1 MKLHENV
8 KGSEALRKA
17 YRYRWI
23 VWGSM
28 VLAYMVVF
36 FHRLAAG
43 VVKEDIINTFGLSY
57 TEFGNLA
64 SMYFYAYM
72 IMQVP
77 VGILADTLG
86 ARITVSTGM
95 LVAAVGSVVFGL
107 AKSVFAVFLG
117 RFLVGIGVSVV
128 FVCVLKVQSQWFR
141 EDEFASV
148 SGATSLI
155 GNLGGLVAQTPLAV
169 MVAAFTW
176 RYTFVGIGALSAA
189 LAIMCFVLIRNKPQ
203 DMGFPPIHENG
214 SLEENKKVSIT
225 SGLMEVVKD
234 IHLWPCFLYVPLV
247 AGAYIAFTGAWG
259 VPFLSEVYGMSA
271 KEASG
276 FIIMA
281 VLGAML
287 GGVFMGWVSDKL
299 KMRKLPVVLVSVAQV
314 LSWAGIV
321 FLAGKP
327 INGILL
333 KGLFFVMGFTS
344 MGVVVTWA
352 IIKEMSHPERTGVAI
367 SVMNMITFL
376 GLAIYPPLMG
386 KIIDIFKASG
396 PAYAYRSAF
405 MFCLLATAVALG
417 LIFLA
422 KETGCKNIYATRKG
436 LKN

>member
-1 MKLHENV
+1 VVGKDSSV
-8 KGSEALRKA
+8 SESLKKA

-57 TEFGNLA
+57 AEFGHLA

-72 IMQVP
+72 VMQIP
-77 VGILADTLG
+77 VGILADSLG
-86 ARITVSTGM
+86 ARITVSSGM
-95 LVAAVGSVVFGL
+95 LVAALGSVVFGL

-148 SGATSLI
+148 SGATNLM
-155 GNLGGLVAQTPLAV
+155 GNLGGLVAQTPLALL
-169 MVAAFTW
+169 VAAFTW
-176 RYTFVGIGALSAA
+176 RYTFVAIGALSAA
-189 LAIMCFVLIRNKPQ
+189 LAVLCFLLIRNKPQ
-203 DMGFPPIHENG
+203 DMGFPPIHQEVP
-214 SLEENKKVSIT
+214 LEDNKKASVS
-225 SGLMEVVKD
+225 SGLMEVIKD
-234 IHLWPCFLYVPLV
+234 ICLWPCFLYVPLV

-276 FIIMA
+276 FIVMA
-281 VLGAML
+281 VFGAML

-299 KMRKLPVVLVSVAQV
+299 KKRKLPVIIVSIVQV

-321 FLAGKP
+321 FWVGRP
-327 INGILL
+327 INEALL
-333 KGLFFVMGFTS
+333 KSLFFIMGFTS
-344 MGVVVTWA
+344 MGVVITWA

-386 KIIDIFKASG
+386 KIIDIFRESGASF
-396 PAYAYRSAF
+396 AYRNAF
-405 MFCLLATAVALG
+405 LLCLFATALALG
-417 LIFLA
+417 LAFLA
-422 KETGCKNIYATRKG
+422 KETGCRNIYASRKVS
-436 LKN
+436 KA

>member
-107 AKSVFAVFLG
+107 AKSVFAIFLG

-148 SGATSLI
+148 SGATNLI

-214 SLEENKKVSIT
+214 SLEENK
-225 SGLMEVVKD
+225 
-234 IHLWPCFLYVPLV
+234 
-247 AGAYIAFTGAWG
+247 
-259 VPFLSEVYGMSA
+259 
-271 KEASG
+271 
-276 FIIMA
+276 
-281 VLGAML
+281 
-287 GGVFMGWVSDKL
+287 
-299 KMRKLPVVLVSVAQV
+299 R
-314 LSWAGIV
+314 
-321 FLAGKP
+321 
-327 INGILL
+327 
-333 KGLFFVMGFTS
+333 
-344 MGVVVTWA
+344 
-352 IIKEMSHPERTGVAI
+352 
-367 SVMNMITFL
+367 
-376 GLAIYPPLMG
+376 
-386 KIIDIFKASG
+386 
-396 PAYAYRSAF
+396 
-405 MFCLLATAVALG
+405 
-417 LIFLA
+417 
-422 KETGCKNIYATRKG
+422 
-436 LKN
+436 